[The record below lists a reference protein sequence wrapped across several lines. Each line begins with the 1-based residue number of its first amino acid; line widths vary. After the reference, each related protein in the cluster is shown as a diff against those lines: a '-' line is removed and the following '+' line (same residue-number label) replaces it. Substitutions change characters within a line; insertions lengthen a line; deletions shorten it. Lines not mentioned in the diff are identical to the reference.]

1 MGTTTPHAK
10 GHEALAS
17 LASRYVDV
25 DELPWQETSFP
36 GVKIKILM
44 QNQET
49 GLLTALTRFA
59 PGAKL
64 PKHEHT
70 DLEQSFVIEGSLVD
84 EEGRATAGNY
94 VWRPAGSIHEAYAP
108 DGALVLSFFLKPNRF
123 LDEEG
128 RSTL

>member
-1 MGTTTPHAK
+1 M
-10 GHEALAS
+10 AS

-25 DELPWQETSFP
+25 DELPWQQTSFP
-36 GVKIKILM
+36 GVEIKILM
-44 QNQET
+44 QNQDT

-84 EEGRATAGNY
+84 EEGSATAGNY
-94 VWRPAGSIHEAYAP
+94 VWRPAGSIHEAHAP
-108 DGALVLSFFLKPNRF
+108 EGALVLSFFLKPNRF
-123 LDEEG
+123 LDETD
-128 RSTL
+128 S